1 MSTINDIIWFFP
13 LFGGII
19 TILSLL
25 TPAAVS
31 AEKSGNLI
39 WMWGLIMNSS
49 ISFLENIVALIVSI
63 SCSLLILI
71 VAVMLVFTA
80 IKFNKG
86 LNQNLEHEKIWL
98 PMGILIAVLAIIW
111 MISMNLL
118 FSKTIATISIN
129 ESELEI
135 SAKTYRFW
143 DYYFP
148 GFGIIGIFI
157 GAMLPIIGSFLK
169 MTFRREMVKIIKK

>member
-19 TILSLL
+19 TIFSLL
-25 TPAAVS
+25 TPAAVP
-31 AEKSGNLI
+31 AEKSGKLI

-71 VAVMLVFTA
+71 VAVMLIFTA

-118 FSKTIATISIN
+118 FSKTIATISMN

-157 GAMLPIIGSFLK
+157 GATLPIIGSFLK
-169 MTFRREMVKIIKK
+169 MNFRREMVKIIKK